1 MNRNEAID
9 IVRKNWP
16 CDRHQLSE
24 ALETLIPELKENE
37 DEGIR
42 KWIKKELE
50 SKYVVGNTVNNV
62 MADKAFA
69 WLEKHGEQTNPY
81 SGISF
86 EYNGHIWGM
95 CARDNGVDILLDK
108 QLFKHLEK
116 QGEKKKTA
124 MEAWKEMRLEVY
136 AQASGNRHEP
146 NCSDDNSKIFSINDI
161 DEIFEKISDCVVEQ
175 KPETIIIPKFRE
187 GDWIVYKDDYT
198 KEEDVLVISNLDSKG
213 TSLYTTDGHQKYYLS
228 WESLK
233 KARLWTI
240 EDAKEGDVLSTD
252 VSVFIYAKVL
262 YNKPYAYCGVNTFGF
277 FKANCLEHDWANSVY
292 NVHPANKEQRDLL
305 FQKMHEAGY
314 EWDAVKKE
322 LKRIEQNPDELPN
335 GEKILVE
342 SKSTCYHNDGLY
354 YAIDILETTLGKVEG
369 YQSDDGIL
377 EHKCAISAV
386 KQLKQLVDFC
396 SAGNSDKSS
405 EKDMTEYNKNFEC
418 GKQDIKAL

>member
-9 IVRKNWP
+9 IIRKNWP

-69 WLEKHGEQTNPY
+69 WLEK
-81 SGISF
+81 
-86 EYNGHIWGM
+86 
-95 CARDNGVDILLDK
+95 
-108 QLFKHLEK
+108 
-116 QGEKKKTA
+116 QGKPKA
-124 MEAWKEMRLEVY
+124 EA
-136 AQASGNRHEP
+136 
-146 NCSDDNSKIFSINDI
+146 I
-161 DEIFEKISDCVVEQ
+161 
-175 KPETIIIPKFRE
+175 TPKFKE

-198 KEEDVLVISNLDSKG
+198 KEEDVLVVSNPDSKG

-240 EDAKEGDVLSTD
+240 EDAKEGDVLVTD
-252 VSVFIYAKVL
+252 NKSVFIYAKIL
-262 YNKPYAYCGVNTFGF
+262 YNKPYAYCGVDKFGV
-277 FKANCLEHDWANSVY
+277 FKDNCLEHDWANSVD
-292 NVHPANKEQRDLL
+292 NIHPAAKEQCDFL

-322 LKRIEQNPDELPN
+322 LKRIEQSPDELPN
-335 GEKILVE
+335 GEANSEE
-342 SKSTCYHNDGLY
+342 SKSICYRNDGLY

-396 SAGNSDKSS
+396 PVGNSDKSS
-405 EKDMTEYNKNFEC
+405 EKDMTGYNKNFEC
-418 GKQDIKAL
+418 GKRGIKTS

>member
-16 CDRHQLSE
+16 CYRHQLSE

-69 WLEKHGEQTNPY
+69 WLEK
-81 SGISF
+81 
-86 EYNGHIWGM
+86 
-95 CARDNGVDILLDK
+95 
-108 QLFKHLEK
+108 
-116 QGEKKKTA
+116 QGKPKA
-124 MEAWKEMRLEVY
+124 EA
-136 AQASGNRHEP
+136 
-146 NCSDDNSKIFSINDI
+146 I
-161 DEIFEKISDCVVEQ
+161 
-175 KPETIIIPKFRE
+175 TPKFKE

-198 KEEDVLVISNLDSKG
+198 KEEDVLVVSNPDSKG

-240 EDAKEGDVLSTD
+240 QDAKDGDVLYSERGGGVESIHL
-252 VSVFIYAKVL
+252 VSSWKKVDGKNTL
-262 YNKPYAYCGVNTFGF
+262 CSVCTYRIEDDEIITGGLGAIWWHGVQDPF
-277 FKANCLEHDWANSVY
+277 F
-292 NVHPANKEQRDLL
+292 PATKEQRDLL
-305 FQKMHEAGY
+305 FQKMKEKGY

-386 KQLKQLVDFC
+386 KQLKQLVNFC
-396 SAGNSDKSS
+396 SLPETVINLQK
-405 EKDMTEYNKNFEC
+405 K
-418 GKQDIKAL
+418 I